1 MCDLLS
7 QSKLG
12 SNHMQFS
19 FFVENIHTNTMYRYL
34 NKNICINAKHL
45 TCHLMTLVEVFH
57 MTDDCMSE
65 FLNTLYVQ
73 NIHVQMYMTVYRF
86 YTYCILM
93 VLSLNLVIMSLV
105 FSK

>member
-1 MCDLLS
+1 MCNLLS

-12 SNHMQFS
+12 SNHMQCS
-19 FFVENIHTNTMYRYL
+19 FFEKIHANTMYL
-34 NKNICINAKHL
+34 NKDICINAKHL

-73 NIHVQMYMTVYRF
+73 TYTCTNVHDCISVLYILYINGFKFKLGYHVLGIF
-86 YTYCILM
+86 K
-93 VLSLNLVIMSLV
+93 IM
-105 FSK
+105 

>member
-1 MCDLLS
+1 
-7 QSKLG
+7 
-12 SNHMQFS
+12 MQCS
-19 FFVENIHTNTMYRYL
+19 FFEKIHANTMYL
-34 NKNICINAKHL
+34 NKDICINAKHL

-57 MTDDCMSE
+57 MTDDCMSK

-73 NIHVQMYMTVYRF
+73 TYTCTVHMYMTVYRF

-105 FSK
+105 YLQNNAESTVSL